1 MVHFLNGLSFC
12 EELLWDDISA
22 VWKGT
27 NCCWYNTHR
36 KWCGS
41 FCWLSEM
48 VVFIHQFLVMSSSLS
63 PSPAPILERLPYCQ
77 PLEFWSTHYPH
88 PSLAM
93 PSASTASNL
102 ASKFAFFYTLL
113 VYFDQSTLF
122 LCFEQ
127 FNWDLVQM
135 ILSMPNNSSAKCVVW
150 CASRKFLNSSL

>member
-48 VVFIHQFLVMSSSLS
+48 VVFMHQFLVMSSSPS

-77 PLEFWSTHYPH
+77 PLEFWSTHYPR

-102 ASKFAFFYTLL
+102 ASKFAFFIHYWFTLINQHSFFVL
-113 VYFDQSTLF
+113 NSLTEIW
-122 LCFEQ
+122 CR
-127 FNWDLVQM
+127 W
-135 ILSMPNNSSAKCVVW
+135 SSACQIIHQQNV
-150 CASRKFLNSSL
+150 